1 MFKAANILSFLPVV
15 SQLWIVAGLKDLIL
29 AVSVASST
37 APRTSLG
44 CAWICGTFA
53 LKQTW
58 IGLSRLGSLNACIF
72 NLASSSTT
80 CMWSGTIGI
89 GPARGNGLASVI
101 VARVLRGGKISGL
114 ITVVVWIS
122 CGTIRVIC
130 FRWLSFSSTCLLS
143 GTIGIVPARG
153 NGSAS
158 AIRAAMSHDDKSS
171 SLICTLIHLLGGT
184 VHFRRFKLLGP
195 FRSNRIAGPT
205 CPNKE
210 VWILAMLYVM
220 FYVVI
225 SKISACLF
233 ACLVVTT

>member
-1 MFKAANILSFLPVV
+1 MFKAANILSFLLVV
-15 SQLWIVAGLKDLIL
+15 SQLWIVAGMKGLIL
-29 AVSVASST
+29 AVSVACST

-44 CAWICGTFA
+44 CSWICCTFA

-58 IGLSRLGSLNACIF
+58 IGLSRLGSLN

-80 CMWSGTIGI
+80 CMWSGTVGV

-122 CGTIRVIC
+122 CGTIRFRC
-130 FRWLSFSSTCLLS
+130 FRSPSSSPTCLLS

-158 AIRAAMSHDDKSS
+158 AIRAVLSHDDKRS
-171 SLICTLIHLLGGT
+171 SLICTLLHLLGGT
-184 VHFRRFKLLGP
+184 VHFRRFKWLGP

-205 CPNKE
+205 CPDKE

-225 SKISACLF
+225 SKISVCLF

>member
-15 SQLWIVAGLKDLIL
+15 SQLWIVAGMKDVIL

-58 IGLSRLGSLNACIF
+58 IGLSRLGSLNARIF

-101 VARVLRGGKISGL
+101 VARVLRGGKI
-114 ITVVVWIS
+114 
-122 CGTIRVIC
+122 
-130 FRWLSFSSTCLLS
+130 
-143 GTIGIVPARG
+143 
-153 NGSAS
+153 
-158 AIRAAMSHDDKSS
+158 
-171 SLICTLIHLLGGT
+171 
-184 VHFRRFKLLGP
+184 
-195 FRSNRIAGPT
+195 
-205 CPNKE
+205 
-210 VWILAMLYVM
+210 
-220 FYVVI
+220 
-225 SKISACLF
+225 
-233 ACLVVTT
+233 

>member
-1 MFKAANILSFLPVV
+1 M
-15 SQLWIVAGLKDLIL
+15 KDVIL

-58 IGLSRLGSLNACIF
+58 VGLSRLGSLN
-72 NLASSSTT
+72 NLASSSAT

-101 VARVLRGGKISGL
+101 DARVLRGGKISGL

-122 CGTIRVIC
+122 GGTIRFRC
-130 FRWLSFSSTCLLS
+130 FRSPSSSPTCLLS

-158 AIRAAMSHDDKSS
+158 AIRAVMSHDDKSS
-171 SLICTLIHLLGGT
+171 SLICNLIHLLGGT
-184 VHFRRFKLLGP
+184 VHFRRFKWLRP
-195 FRSNRIAGPT
+195 FSLQQDCWPNLSKQRSVDT
-205 CPNKE
+205 CN
-210 VWILAMLYVM
+210 
-220 FYVVI
+220 VV
-225 SKISACLF
+225 CNVLCCNF
-233 ACLVVTT
+233 ED

>member
-1 MFKAANILSFLPVV
+1 
-15 SQLWIVAGLKDLIL
+15 
-29 AVSVASST
+29 
-37 APRTSLG
+37 
-44 CAWICGTFA
+44 
-53 LKQTW
+53 
-58 IGLSRLGSLNACIF
+58 
-72 NLASSSTT
+72 
-80 CMWSGTIGI
+80 MWSGTIGI

-122 CGTIRVIC
+122 CGTIRFRC
-130 FRWLSFSSTCLLS
+130 FRSPSSSPTCLLS

-158 AIRAAMSHDDKSS
+158 AIRAVMSHDDKSP

-184 VHFRRFKLLGP
+184 VHFRRLKWLGP

-205 CPNKE
+205 YPNKE

-220 FYVVI
+220 FYVV
-225 SKISACLF
+225 STV
-233 ACLVVTT
+233 VVTWLVFLIG